1 MSSANLPLPYSAL
14 KTGDYDE
21 PGEIEYSE
29 MMRTLRRSRTD
40 EELKDL
46 SDSIERLGQV
56 SLSLA
61 GEIELQDREVGEL
74 EEEVEGME
82 HDAGIFQRA
91 AEQSERREELM
102 NRALVVFIAIVLVIA
117 ITVLIRKEINKQS

>member
-61 GEIELQDREVGEL
+61 GEIELQDREVGQL

-91 AEQSERREELM
+91 AEQSERREELL
-102 NRALVVFIAIVLVIA
+102 NRALVAFIAIVLVIA